1 MIFGMP
7 QATFTFLHVLIS
19 LVGIAAGLI
28 VLERFF
34 RNRVLGASNV
44 VFLAATILTSVT
56 GFMFPFKVFG
66 TPAHFVGV
74 VSLVVLAVALFALYA
89 GNLIGPWRWI
99 YVCTAML
106 ALYLNVFVAVAQSFA
121 KIGPLRALAPTGSEP
136 PFVFTQAIVLLI
148 FIVLTIV
155 PLMRFRP
162 PTD

>member
-34 RNRVLGASNV
+34 RNRMLGASNV

-66 TPAHFVGV
+66 TPRTSSASF
-74 VSLVVLAVALFALYA
+74 
-89 GNLIGPWRWI
+89 RW
-99 YVCTAML
+99 L
-106 ALYLNVFVAVAQSFA
+106 S
-121 KIGPLRALAPTGSEP
+121 
-136 PFVFTQAIVLLI
+136 
-148 FIVLTIV
+148 
-155 PLMRFRP
+155 
-162 PTD
+162 